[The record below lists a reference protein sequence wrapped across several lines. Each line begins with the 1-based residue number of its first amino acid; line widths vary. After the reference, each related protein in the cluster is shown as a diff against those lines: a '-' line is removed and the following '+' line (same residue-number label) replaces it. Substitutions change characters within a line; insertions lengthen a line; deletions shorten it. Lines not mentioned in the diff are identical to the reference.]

1 MSRSKQKVVDVAVR
15 AINKD
20 GMECIQFVPV
30 KAQYHRI
37 VDGALVF
44 RNFVPNGYPQMVRTF
59 AAGHWLE
66 IIGDA

>member
-1 MSRSKQKVVDVAVR
+1 MAKPNQKIVQVAVR
-15 AINKD
+15 AINED
-20 GMECIQFVPV
+20 GMECVQLVQV

-37 VDGALVF
+37 VDGALIF

-66 IIGDA
+66 ILG

>member
-1 MSRSKQKVVDVAVR
+1 MSKPNQKIVQVAVR
-15 AINKD
+15 AINED
-20 GMECIQFVPV
+20 GMDCVQLVPV

-37 VDGALVF
+37 VDGALIF

-66 IIGDA
+66 IHG